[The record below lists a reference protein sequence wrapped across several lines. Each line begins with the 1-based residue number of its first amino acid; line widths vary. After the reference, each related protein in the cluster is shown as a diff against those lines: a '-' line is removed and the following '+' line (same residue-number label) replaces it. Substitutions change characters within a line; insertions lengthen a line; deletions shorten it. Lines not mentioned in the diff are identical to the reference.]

1 MPKKP
6 IVDGCNALLGALHS
20 CHKLCIKDWIA
31 EFANSQLLASIR
43 LQLEPCLKEISNVL
57 EHIHV
62 VVSKT
67 YIL

>member
-1 MPKKP
+1 M
-6 IVDGCNALLGALHS
+6 DGCHTLLGALHS
-20 CHKLCIKDWIA
+20 CHELWIKDWIA

-43 LQLEPCLKEISNVL
+43 LQEPCLKDVFDVL
-57 EHIHV
+57 EHIHI